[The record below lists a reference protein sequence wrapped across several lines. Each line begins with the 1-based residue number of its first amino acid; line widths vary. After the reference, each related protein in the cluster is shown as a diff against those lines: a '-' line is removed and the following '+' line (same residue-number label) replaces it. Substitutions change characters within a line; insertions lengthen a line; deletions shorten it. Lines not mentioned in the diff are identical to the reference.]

1 MKLSKKRVENE
12 KLIEKEK
19 MYSLNEACQ
28 LIKKTTKAKFDETV
42 EISLKLGINPK
53 QTDQNVKGTVV
64 LPHGTGKTKK
74 VLVLAKGEKLKE
86 AEAAGA
92 DYVGE
97 QELIDKISGGWIDFD
112 IIVATPDMMKDL
124 SKLGRILGPRGLMPS
139 PKLGTATLDV
149 GNAVKEIK
157 AGKIEFK
164 ADSYGIVHAG
174 IGKVSFSEENL
185 KDNIL
190 SLIKTVIK
198 LKPSAAKGQYLRSIS
213 ISSSMGDGIKLDPI
227 QKFN

>member
-1 MKLSKKRVENE
+1 MKPDKKSKE
-12 KLIEKEK
+12 KESLVEKEK
-19 MYSLNEACQ
+19 MYLLEEACQ

-42 EISLKLGINPK
+42 EISLKLGVNPK

-86 AEAAGA
+86 AEASGA

-97 QELIDKISGGWIDFD
+97 KELIDKISGGWLGFD
-112 IIVATPDMMKDL
+112 VIVSTPDMMKDL
-124 SKLGRILGPRGLMPS
+124 SKLGKILGPRGLMPS

-149 GNAVKEIK
+149 GKAVKEIK

-164 ADSYGIVHAG
+164 VDSYGIIHAG
-174 IGKVSFSEENL
+174 VGKVSFPEQKLREN
-185 KDNIL
+185 IIA
-190 SLIKTVIK
+190 LIKTIIK
-198 LKPSAAKGQYLRSIS
+198 LKPSAAKGQYLKSIS
-213 ISSSMGDGIKLDPI
+213 ISSTMGSGIKIDST
-227 QKFN
+227 QKFS

>member
-1 MKLSKKRVENE
+1 MKSSKKRKENE
-12 KLIEKEK
+12 KLIEKAK
-19 MYSLNEACQ
+19 MYLLDEACQ

-74 VLVLAKGEKLKE
+74 VLVLAKGDKLKE

-97 QELIDKISGGWIDFD
+97 QELINKISGGWIDFD

-139 PKLGTATLDV
+139 PKLGTATFDV

-174 IGKVSFSEENL
+174 IGKVSFLEEKL

>member
-1 MKLSKKRVENE
+1 MKASKKCKENE

-19 MYSLNEACQ
+19 KYILEEACQ
-28 LIKKTTKAKFDETV
+28 LIKKITKAKFDETV

-74 VLVLAKGEKLKE
+74 VLVLAKGDKLKE
-86 AEAAGA
+86 AEESGA
-92 DYVGE
+92 DYAGG
-97 QELIDKISGGWIDFD
+97 QELIDKMSGGWIDFD

-139 PKLGTATLDV
+139 PKLGTVTFDV

-164 ADSYGIVHAG
+164 ADSYGIVHA
-174 IGKVSFSEENL
+174 
-185 KDNIL
+185 
-190 SLIKTVIK
+190 
-198 LKPSAAKGQYLRSIS
+198 
-213 ISSSMGDGIKLDPI
+213 
-227 QKFN
+227 

>member
-1 MKLSKKRVENE
+1 MKLSKKRKENG

-19 MYSLNEACQ
+19 MYLLNEACQ

-86 AEAAGA
+86 AEVAGA
-92 DYVGE
+92 DYVGG
-97 QELIDKISGGWIDFD
+97 QELIDKISGGWLGFD

-124 SKLGRILGPRGLMPS
+124 SKLGKVLGPRGLMPS
-139 PKLGTATLDV
+139 PKLGTATFDV

-174 IGKVSFSEENL
+174 IGKVSFSEEKL

-213 ISSSMGDGIKLDPI
+213 ISSSMGAGIKIDPI

>member
-1 MKLSKKRVENE
+1 MKLSKKCKENE

-19 MYSLNEACQ
+19 KYMLGEACQ
-28 LIKKTTKAKFDETV
+28 LIKKITKAKFDETV

-74 VLVLAKGEKLKE
+74 VLVLAKGDKLKE
-86 AEAAGA
+86 AEASGA
-92 DYVGE
+92 DYTGG
-97 QELIDKISGGWIDFD
+97 QELIDKMSGGWIDFD

-139 PKLGTATLDV
+139 PKLGTATFDV

-174 IGKVSFSEENL
+174 IGKVSFSDEKL

-190 SLIKTVIK
+190 ALIKTVIK
-198 LKPSAAKGQYLRSIS
+198 LKPSAAKGQYLRAIN
-213 ISSSMGDGIKLDPI
+213 ISSSMGVGIKIDST
-227 QKFN
+227 QKFS

>member
-64 LPHGTGKTKK
+64 LSHGTGKTKK

>member
-1 MKLSKKRVENE
+1 MKASKKCKENE

-19 MYSLNEACQ
+19 KYILEEACQ
-28 LIKKTTKAKFDETV
+28 LIKKITKAKFDETV

-74 VLVLAKGEKLKE
+74 VLVLAKGDKLKE
-86 AEAAGA
+86 AEESGA
-92 DYVGE
+92 DYAGG
-97 QELIDKISGGWIDFD
+97 QELIDKMSGGWIDFD

-139 PKLGTATLDV
+139 PKLGTVTFDV

-174 IGKVSFSEENL
+174 IGKISFSDEKL

-190 SLIKTVIK
+190 AIIKTVIK
-198 LKPSAAKGQYLRSIS
+198 LKPSASKGQYLRGIS
-213 ISSSMGDGIKLDPI
+213 ISSSMGIGIKIDST
-227 QKFN
+227 QKFS